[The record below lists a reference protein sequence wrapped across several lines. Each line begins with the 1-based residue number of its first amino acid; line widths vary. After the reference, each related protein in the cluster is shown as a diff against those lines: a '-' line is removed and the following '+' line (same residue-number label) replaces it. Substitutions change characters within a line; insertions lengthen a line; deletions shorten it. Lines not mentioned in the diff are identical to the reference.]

1 MTGKEIYY
9 AALALIGE
17 PKSSETDYDTDV
29 VVGQINV
36 MMPEI
41 HEINQSLRKKAGEVI
56 LTEIPSIQSLEEDI
70 PLVPVLARTVVPYGL
85 AAKLLINDDELSKA
99 AYYNG
104 MYTNTMN
111 QFDVA
116 ELDMMVDLYGGDS
129 P

>member
-9 AALALIGE
+9 AALALTGE

-41 HEINQSLRKKAGEVI
+41 HEVNQALRKKAGEVM

-70 PLVPVLARTVVPYGL
+70 PLAPVLARTVIPYGL

-104 MYTNTMN
+104 MFTNTLN
-111 QFDVA
+111 QFDSA